1 MEPKISD
8 PRQKRKKC
16 PNCAFANAHAN
27 IFTNF
32 SLHDLHLSIL
42 SAPGRQLHIMAVALE
57 LDSWPCRWSKNR
69 PIFSHRKPTA
79 FGSLRFQD
87 PAAILSGRRQ
97 SNGWLDAKQRFGGGH
112 DFFFFKKDR
121 LRSKFT
127 TGRDAKR
134 EDFREFYCINDQWM
148 KRSPFFEE
156 LIKLCIEVRCDR
168 LCKPSPCDALMIW
181 YFGFSP
187 YVMLL
192 APSIYCF
199 FFLAES
205 RSFRLCA
212 ATKLHCSSDSTW
224 DTCYTWWMQC
234 GAKLQTLGSQCQ
246 VDWNRSVETP
256 WAGKSILSTLQNAL
270 PVFFASVA
278 ATSLNQKSLSA
289 KEPQIPIDWTLR
301 AAI

>member
-1 MEPKISD
+1 
-8 PRQKRKKC
+8 
-16 PNCAFANAHAN
+16 
-27 IFTNF
+27 
-32 SLHDLHLSIL
+32 
-42 SAPGRQLHIMAVALE
+42 
-57 LDSWPCRWSKNR
+57 
-69 PIFSHRKPTA
+69 
-79 FGSLRFQD
+79 
-87 PAAILSGRRQ
+87 
-97 SNGWLDAKQRFGGGH
+97 
-112 DFFFFKKDR
+112 
-121 LRSKFT
+121 
-127 TGRDAKR
+127 
-134 EDFREFYCINDQWM
+134 
-148 KRSPFFEE
+148 
-156 LIKLCIEVRCDR
+156 
-168 LCKPSPCDALMIW
+168 MIW

-256 WAGKSILSTLQNAL
+256 WAGKSILSTLHNAL

-301 AAI
+301 AAIETLRTDISITQPSPFAKALRAECWHLNANWQTSHLALQQYCIFVWCYQVTTAVLAIGSNLDISFCDDSRGRCTALAIAGGFYLINWWRGFHQSYDMTPSWMYSSSPTLHRTGGRRMGGIH